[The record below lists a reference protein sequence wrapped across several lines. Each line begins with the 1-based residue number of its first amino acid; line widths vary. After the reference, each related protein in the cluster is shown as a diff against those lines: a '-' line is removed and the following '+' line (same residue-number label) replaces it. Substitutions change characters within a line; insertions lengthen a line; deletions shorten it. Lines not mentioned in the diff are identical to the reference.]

1 MSDDK
6 LQIRE
11 AQQIQIIQKN
21 TKSRRK
27 HKLEENP
34 LSRLGQGSIKL

>member
-11 AQQIQIIQKN
+11 AQQIQIIPKKIQKA
-21 TKSRRK
+21 
-27 HKLEENP
+27 EENTN
-34 LSRLGQGSIKL
+34 